1 MRQVQ
6 LALSCVLWGDLLET
20 VNALR
25 YLKGIL
31 LLYVRNLAEATVMKV
46 LFGLEDV
53 LMEGIPVGCWGLSL
67 SLCSSR

>member
-31 LLYVRNLAEATVMKV
+31 LLYVLNLAEALRLRCA
-46 LFGLEDV
+46 LFL
-53 LMEGIPVGCWGLSL
+53 L
-67 SLCSSR
+67 RR